1 MMAKF
6 TPSGLLPSLLCL
18 EKFQKD
24 LSRSQTTDKP
34 ENEAAAL
41 DTLSLHLYE
50 FECNPI
56 LNT

>member
-1 MMAKF
+1 MMARF

-24 LSRSQTTDKP
+24 LSRSHTNKS

>member
-1 MMAKF
+1 MMARF

-24 LSRSQTTDKP
+24 LSRSHTTHKS
-34 ENEAAAL
+34 ENM